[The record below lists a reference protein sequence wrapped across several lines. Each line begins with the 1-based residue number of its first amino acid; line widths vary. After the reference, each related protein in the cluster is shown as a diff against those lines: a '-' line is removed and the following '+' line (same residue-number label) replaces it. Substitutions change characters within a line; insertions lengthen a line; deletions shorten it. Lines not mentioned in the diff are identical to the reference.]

1 MEKEGKT
8 KKEKKKKIQSEI
20 CLLSLGISPVPIFK
34 INHPMKHTTS
44 KRLYS
49 FFDGGTN
56 TSINADKIVKSLAH
70 KNLINFINANMVNK
84 YQIFS
89 ITNENNNYGM
99 KLLIKSKKIIHIL
112 KMYNNETNVKNNPI
126 IKLDLWKKKQVKIDP
141 VSKICCELSPG
152 IFCFCRYID
161 NVLHIKSEKQS
172 ILYQYKCIITSLEF
186 FSHYETKNS
195 STNNSIHFNQILFGD
210 EFGNLNLL
218 EIEYE
223 INSKK
228 QQISIGSDKIKIIKE
243 IKAHNSFI
251 QGIIYLKRLSIIIS
265 YSEEGQITINNAY
278 SFNIMNIIELGEKYF
293 IKNIKISDYDL
304 MYIYCYNNNNKKEYI
319 KCYTLN
325 GIKGRKLKTDRK
337 IINYFVNEELIVVYE
352 NNLIELFNLYDLS
365 SKPIYEISPDTNIL
379 DKHDKKGNQ
388 IEGENNIVYCD
399 LIVKDMKMI
408 IIYEDHNI
416 IIQDIF
422 T

>member
-1 MEKEGKT
+1 
-8 KKEKKKKIQSEI
+8 
-20 CLLSLGISPVPIFK
+20 
-34 INHPMKHTTS
+34 MKHTTS

-126 IKLDLWKKKQVKIDP
+126 IKLELWKKKQVKIDP
-141 VSKICCELSPG
+141 ISKICCELSPG

-186 FSHYETKNS
+186 FSHYETKSS
-195 STNNSIHFNQILFGD
+195 STNNSIHFSQILFGD

-218 EIEYE
+218 QIEYE

-251 QGIIYLKRLSIIIS
+251 QGIIYLKRLNIIIS
-265 YSEEGQITINNAY
+265 YSEEGQITINNAF
-278 SFNIMNIIELGEKYF
+278 SFNIMNIIELGEKFF

-304 MYIYCYNNNNKKEYI
+304 MYIYCYNNINKKEYI

-325 GIKGRKLKTDRK
+325 GIKGPKLKTDRRIK
-337 IINYFVNEELIVVYE
+337 NYFVNEELIVVYE